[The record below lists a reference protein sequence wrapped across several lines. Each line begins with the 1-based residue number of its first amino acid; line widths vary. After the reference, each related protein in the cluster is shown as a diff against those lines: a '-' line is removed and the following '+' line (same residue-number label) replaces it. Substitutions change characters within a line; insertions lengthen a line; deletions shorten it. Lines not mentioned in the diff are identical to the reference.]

1 MRGLIFERGVCVV
14 LTPGPAV
21 PGGELVGERPEL
33 GAIEGAELHQAV
45 PTLVKDIL
53 LGQRCRESE
62 LCIARRAR

>member
-14 LTPGPAV
+14 LTPVSAV

-45 PTLVKDIL
+45 PTMVKDIYL
-53 LGQRCRESE
+53 RQSRRESE